1 MMLSGYAQRG
11 PAPNQEINAYGMRSR
26 TVYPPNAS
34 PSAYGFDSG
43 RAQATVALR
52 QPNALRQNVP
62 LLHPVIRPNDVE
74 LMTCDQT
81 AEGLALPSGTPLLI
95 EAEPV
100 KAKTES
106 TNKYGVREKYNP
118 DKVNGYMFGHRNKD
132 VMEEYKDK
140 YNGNEISPN
149 NQQIVAFTMGKSPFT
164 RNSENRLQGNI
175 ALVTRGPVEYRFTEY
190 EKTNFIQE
198 GLKEGDDIIL
208 ANIGDKLI
216 FQKLF
221 QEIKKRH
228 KCANFVARVTEAPQ
242 FQTGVLHIDIL
253 CNKAIDY
260 SF

>member
-1 MMLSGYAQRG
+1 MLSGYAQRG

-100 KAKTES
+100 KAKTED
-106 TNKYGVREKYNP
+106 TDLYGVREKYNP
-118 DKVNGYMFGHRNKD
+118 DKVKGYMFGDRDMADYEN
-132 VMEEYKDK
+132 K
-140 YNGNEISPN
+140 YNGREISSGD
-149 NQQIVAFTMGKSPFT
+149 QQIVAFTMGKSPFT

-175 ALVTRGPVEYRFTEY
+175 ALVTRGPVEYRFTEQ
-190 EKTNFIQE
+190 EKTKFIQE

-221 QEIKKRH
+221 FEIMERH
-228 KCANFVARVTEAPQ
+228 DCYNFVARVTEAPQ

-260 SF
+260 SL